1 MKSVFKYDNFNLPD
15 TRYGDLKSNDND
27 TNERMDDV
35 DLDNIYT
42 IEKDIDQFDNM
53 NNMDNHTNSTS
64 IALKVNNIGSLEK
77 KCSFF

>member
-53 NNMDNHTNSTS
+53 NNMDNHTN
-64 IALKVNNIGSLEK
+64 
-77 KCSFF
+77 